1 MRVLYMTHVTND
13 GASYVTHGHPFE
25 LRRPI
30 GAQEHD
36 AVAYRSET
44 IKTRSWI
51 VSASV
56 PHECDVLRCASEARA
71 RRAWTRV
78 STALVSYTFLV
89 RRLNADLARTV
100 LVLSL

>member
-1 MRVLYMTHVTND
+1 
-13 GASYVTHGHPFE
+13 
-25 LRRPI
+25 
-30 GAQEHD
+30 
-36 AVAYRSET
+36 
-44 IKTRSWI
+44 
-51 VSASV
+51 V

-78 STALVSYTFLV
+78 STALVSYTFIV

>member
-1 MRVLYMTHVTND
+1 MTHVANA

-25 LRRPI
+25 LTQPI
-30 GAQEHD
+30 GTREQY
-36 AVAYRSET
+36 AVASRSEA
-44 IKTRSWI
+44 IKTRSWV

-56 PHECDVLRCASEARA
+56 PHECDVLRCASQARA